1 MCNAGV
7 DPGAAAVM
15 VSVMWEMLRFV
26 VILCAVAY
34 GGLAL
39 FAMLFTNRMLFP
51 QPPASYAPSPEIV
64 HIPGSPGGEG
74 IATLYLPHAGSD
86 RLLLYS
92 HGNHEDLGTA
102 RPRLELM
109 HSLGFNVLAWDY
121 PGYGLSGGRPGER
134 TVNAAVEAVHAYARD
149 KLGHPP
155 EQTVLH
161 GFSIGAGPTLHLAV
175 QAPFAAVIIESAF
188 TSAFDVVVPFRF
200 LPWDVFDNAARIRD
214 VSSPVLI
221 IHGTS
226 DAIVPFAHAKRLLSL
241 APRPRSFL
249 WVEGAGHNNLPA
261 TAGAAYTNTI
271 RRFTEARPVSV
282 GGISD

>member
-1 MCNAGV
+1 MNGV
-7 DPGAAAVM
+7 PAAAM
-15 VSVMWEMLRFV
+15 VTGMPEILRFV
-26 VILCAVAY
+26 VVLCAVAY

-39 FAMLFTNRMLFP
+39 FALLFTNRMLFP

-64 HIPGSPGGEG
+64 RITGGGNDEG
-74 IATLYLPHAGSD
+74 IATLYLPQPGSG

-102 RPRLELM
+102 RPRLELL

-121 PGYGLSGGRPGER
+121 PGYGLSGGRPSER

-149 KLGHPP
+149 TLGHAP
-155 EQTVLH
+155 EDTVLH
-161 GFSIGAGPTLHLAV
+161 GFSVGAGPALHLAGR
-175 QAPFAAVIIESAF
+175 AGFAAVIIESAF
-188 TSAFDVVVPFRF
+188 TSAFDVVAPFRF

-214 VSSPVLI
+214 VSAPVLI

-226 DAIVPFAHAKRLLSL
+226 DAIVPFAHAKRLLAC

-261 TAGAAYTNTI
+261 TAGPAYTDTI
-271 RRFTEARPVSV
+271 RRFIEARPVSA
-282 GGISD
+282 D